1 MTWLLIFSHKR
12 QTLQLHDLSVSAD
25 FIFLAILP
33 LVSFVTR
40 KKLKQSLTKNRK
52 TVSMITPAGFSRLIS
67 GGDGRNRL
75 PVLIH
80 LTDVGKTKV
89 LQRLLKRMH
98 LYLNSVET
106 RYHT

>member
-1 MTWLLIFSHKR
+1 MTWLLFVLIFSHER

-75 PVLIH
+75 SVLIH
-80 LTDVGKTKV
+80 LTEVGKTKV
-89 LQRLLKRMH
+89 L
-98 LYLNSVET
+98 
-106 RYHT
+106 